1 MLDRSPKAFAEAG
14 RQLSRQLV
22 EHIERYAAI
31 YGANRKCP
39 VEDALQ
45 KKVGTVRIDVVRAT
59 DLTRRSSETSTTRET
74 VTSNEHWS

>member
-45 KKVGTVRIDVVRAT
+45 KRW
-59 DLTRRSSETSTTRET
+59 EQYESTWCAQQT
-74 VTSNEHWS
+74 